1 MKTPE
6 EKETKKTKILIVE
19 DSEVQALSLKKI
31 IIQHGYE
38 VVVANN
44 GAEGIT
50 MARAHRP
57 DLIITD
63 IIMPVLNGYHMTR
76 EIRDDPDLKSI
87 PVILLTQLTE
97 VDEIISGLDSGA
109 ENYVTKPYDEGYL
122 LARIDALLE
131 NPCKFKNNPDGKVT
145 EFEHNGKQ
153 YSIRA
158 GRGQTIG
165 FLLSTYENAII
176 KNKSLINAQEEL
188 ETLNEGLEK
197 KVAERTKALTAE
209 VAERR
214 QAEEALKESEERFRA
229 IVSAASDA
237 VICLEPPDNIYLW
250 NAKAEEIFGYKASE
264 AIGKRLHDL
273 IVPERYRKAAMEGLA
288 SFFNTGAGSVVGRTR
303 EINAIRKDGTEFPV
317 ELSVAAVN
325 LHGAWNSIGII
336 RDITERKKLE
346 EETRQNLNDVERMN
360 KLMVGRELRM
370 EELRQRAREL
380 EDQIKTLKNGN
391 GSK

>member
-6 EKETKKTKILIVE
+6 EKETKKIKILLVE

-31 IIQHGYE
+31 LVRHGYE
-38 VVVANN
+38 VIVANN

-50 MARAHRP
+50 MARTHRP
-57 DLIITD
+57 NLIITD
-63 IIMPVLNGYHMTR
+63 ILMPVMNGYDMTR
-76 EIRDDPDLKSI
+76 EIRDDPELKSI

-131 NPCKFKNNPDGKVT
+131 NPCKFKNNPNGKAT
-145 EFEHNGKQ
+145 EFEHNGKR

-214 QAEEALKESEERFRA
+214 QAEAALKESEERFRA

-250 NAKAEEIFGYKASE
+250 NSKAEEIFGYTAAE
-264 AIGKRLHDL
+264 ALGKRLHDL
-273 IVPERYRKAAMEGLA
+273 IVPERYRKAAREGMA
-288 SFFNTGAGSVVGRTR
+288 AFFKTGGGNVIGKTR
-303 EINAIRKDGTEFPV
+303 EVNAIRKDGAEFPV

-325 LHGAWNSIGII
+325 LHGEWNSIGII
-336 RDITERKKLE
+336 RDITERKRLE
-346 EETRQNLNDVERMN
+346 EEARQNLNDVERMN

-380 EDQIKTLKNGN
+380 EEKIKALNGAKNHL
-391 GSK
+391 